1 MRYYKQIILSLI
13 VLSCAFITGNAQE
26 ELLFRH
32 LTRNEGLLHDN
43 VTCIVQD
50 SLGYMW
56 FGSHRGLNRYDGYS
70 IDSYKYENGII
81 NSVYYNRVYS
91 IQIVG
96 RYIWLATEAGLA
108 CFDIRTKQF
117 VSYRTEAQPDPAFY
131 SKVRMLKQ
139 GIGNQ
144 LWLISDNQ
152 IRLVKVES
160 SEKDNGEPVISARK
174 IGDAYNYIS
183 DELNPKVATDSL
195 GNAWISGKRYLSAYK
210 VDAEG
215 ELKFSG
221 NINNNIGSG
230 VRDICYDNG
239 DLWIIYQEHLAKYKI
254 ENDGSYT
261 LAKQVMFHTPG
272 GVLSLCVDP
281 EYVWIGA
288 NEGLFQVWKSNEST
302 SVMEHKHS
310 PSNPYS
316 VGSDINN
323 IFLDRDNNLWVSAW
337 TAGVS
342 YANTRARFFKTV
354 RYSPFRTSDTSIG
367 SEFISSVHYS
377 KDGHVYMGS
386 KFGGLSSFDIRTKEV
401 IWDYCHLPQLFPSI
415 TSIQSDSRNIYA
427 AVRDNIVIINKKT
440 REVTHSLR
448 TINGGYI
455 FWLDFDKF
463 NRLWVTTYAGL
474 ECFEEINGLWKNTMT
489 YTSRTPAPCNLS
501 TDLLHNI
508 YSDTTKNEL
517 IITSAMGINR
527 VIFDNEGKVV
537 RIVKY
542 LARENDENSLSSNYI
557 WPIDKGSDS
566 TYWIGTMGNGLN
578 KVTLIDRPNG
588 IYDYSAESYGIEAG
602 ATSNDIESI
611 EVDKFGRVW
620 CGGFNL
626 NYFDDGIKRFNVFD
640 TNDGLQSY
648 VFGTSSSAKD
658 DEGNLYFGGAHGLNY
673 FTPIAE
679 TPHNTSYR
687 VYFTGCHINGK
698 PVDSDIEFSN
708 SLELKYPDNNFSVNF
723 TSLSYSNQHHIRY
736 RYKLEG
742 YDNEWRYIEAGKE
755 PAVAYQ
761 KIPFGSHTLLV
772 EAGDWQIWSNEQYAL
787 QIYSQPSS
795 AKDDEGNLYFGGAHG
810 LNYFTPIAETPHN
823 TSYRVYFT
831 GCHINGKPVDSDIE
845 FSNSLELK
853 YPDNN
858 FSVNFTSLSYSNQH
872 HIRYRYKLEGY
883 DNEWRYIEAGKEPA
897 VAYQKIPF
905 GSHTLLVEA
914 GDWQI
919 WSNEQYALQIYSQP
933 PFWMTWWAYTLYIL
947 AILGLFYVGFRYFI
961 KWTQMKNTISMQ
973 KEQER
978 QKEEMMQMKM
988 RFFTD
993 VSHEFRTPL
1002 TLISHAINEIAEDE
1016 DICTNKYVNIIKHNT
1031 GKLSNMVNELLD
1043 FHRAEVKSAQLR
1055 TTYTSIPEYV
1065 SDIYEEFKGWA
1076 EASDIH
1082 VNLQIDNPEIG
1093 MWIDPEHFGKIL
1105 SNILSNSIR
1114 YSHAGSEINIQVAKG
1129 YVNDIVPRYKDSFW
1143 NTKDMIPGEQA
1154 IIRVSDTGIGM
1165 EKAVLPTIFKRF
1177 HQVQNN
1183 TGKQHTGSGIGLSLV
1198 KSLIELHHGG
1208 IIISSKPDAGTEVII
1223 ALPISD
1229 TYLAKEEK
1237 IEESTFVL
1245 KDYLSNYAVE
1255 YEPLEIE
1262 ETTAIYMEGKP
1273 TILLVDDNHE
1283 ILMILREYFVKDYNI
1298 IMAIDGQEALDK
1310 CNRSLPDIIISD
1322 VMMPRMNGIELC
1334 ATLKK
1339 NLQTCFIPIIL
1350 LTAKSQVEDQIEGIE
1365 MGADAYIPK
1374 PFNPRL
1380 LKANVRNLLNK
1391 SHQMRNLPTAN
1402 NVRQEI
1408 QDKKQ
1413 REVFGKLVELVNA
1426 NLTDQQF
1433 SVDHLCLELGM
1444 NRTKLYS
1451 FIKSTTGMSLGNY
1464 IRKIRLDKAAEL
1476 LRTTDMSISEV
1487 GYAVG
1492 IESPSYFT
1500 RTFKEQFGS
1509 SPSEFIKH

>member
-13 VLSCAFITGNAQE
+13 ILTCAFTTSRAQE

-32 LTRNEGLLHDN
+32 LTRNDGLLHDN

-96 RYIWLATEAGLA
+96 HHIWLATEAGLS
-108 CFDIRTKQF
+108 CFDIRTKKF
-117 VSYRTEAQPDPAFY
+117 VSYRVEGQSDPDFY
-131 SKVRMLKQ
+131 SKVRVLKR
-139 GIGNQ
+139 GINHQ

-152 IRLVKVES
+152 IRLVKIQS
-160 SEKDNGEPVISARK
+160 SKIDGTQPVLFAQK
-174 IGDAYNYIS
+174 IGDTYSYIA

-195 GNAWISGKRYLSAYK
+195 GNVWISGKRYLSAYK
-210 VDAEG
+210 PNANG
-215 ELKFSG
+215 ELQFSG

-239 DLWIIYQEHLAKYKI
+239 YLWLIYQEHLAKYKI
-254 ENDGSYT
+254 ENGDHYV
-261 LAKQVMFHTPG
+261 LIKQVMFNTPG

-281 EYVWIGA
+281 DYVWIGA
-288 NEGLFQVWKSNEST
+288 NEGLFQVWKNNDS
-302 SVMEHKHS
+302 MPAIEHKHS

-342 YANTRARFFKTV
+342 YANTRPRFFKTV
-354 RYSPFRTSDTSIG
+354 RYSPFKTSDTNIG
-367 SEFISSVHYS
+367 SEFISSIHYS

-386 KFGGLSSFDIRTKEV
+386 KFGGLSRFNIKTKEV

-415 TSIQSDSRNIYA
+415 TSIQSDNRNIYA
-427 AVRDNIVIINKKT
+427 AVRDNILIINKKT
-440 REVTHSLR
+440 REIIQSLR
-448 TINGGYI
+448 TVNGGYI

-474 ECFEEINGLWKNTMT
+474 ECFEEINSQWRNTMT
-489 YTSRTPAPCNLS
+489 YTTQTATPNNLS

-508 YSDTTKNEL
+508 YSDTIKNEL

-527 VIFDNEGKVV
+527 VIFDNEGKVI

-542 LARENDENSLSSNYI
+542 LAKENDKNSLSSNYI
-557 WPIDKGSDS
+557 WPIDKGSES

-611 EVDKFGRVW
+611 EVDRFGRVW

-626 NYFDDGIKRFNVFD
+626 NCFDDEIKRFNLFD

-648 VFGTSSSAKD
+648 VFGTSSSTKD
-658 DEGNLYFGGAHGLNY
+658 NDGNLYFGGAHGLNY

-679 TPHNTSYR
+679 TPHTASYR
-687 VYFTGCHINGK
+687 VYFTRCHINGK
-698 PVDSDIEFSN
+698 VVDSDIEFSN
-708 SLELKYPDNNFSVNF
+708 SLKLKYPDNNFSVSF
-723 TSLSYSNQHHIRY
+723 TSLSYRNQHHIRY
-736 RYKLEG
+736 RYKLEK

-755 PAVAYQ
+755 PTVSYQ
-761 KIPFGSHTLLV
+761 KIPFGLHTLLV
-772 EAGDWQIWSNEQYAL
+772 EAGDWQA
-787 QIYSQPSS
+787 
-795 AKDDEGNLYFGGAHG
+795 
-810 LNYFTPIAETPHN
+810 
-823 TSYRVYFT
+823 
-831 GCHINGKPVDSDIE
+831 
-845 FSNSLELK
+845 
-853 YPDNN
+853 
-858 FSVNFTSLSYSNQH
+858 
-872 HIRYRYKLEGY
+872 
-883 DNEWRYIEAGKEPA
+883 
-897 VAYQKIPF
+897 
-905 GSHTLLVEA
+905 
-914 GDWQI
+914 

-933 PFWMTWWAYTLYIL
+933 PFWMTWWAYTFYIL
-947 AILGLFYVGFRYFI
+947 VILGLFYIGFRYFI
-961 KWTQMKNTISMQ
+961 KWTQMKNTISIQ

-1016 DICTNKYVNIIKHNT
+1016 DICTNKYVNIIQQNT

-1043 FHRAEVKSAQLR
+1043 FHRAEIKSAQLS
-1055 TTYTSIPEYV
+1055 TAYTSIPEYV
-1065 SDIYEEFKGWA
+1065 NDIYEEFKGWA

-1082 VNLQIDNPEIG
+1082 VNLQIDDRNIR

-1114 YSHAGSEINIQVAKG
+1114 YSHANSEINIQVSKG
-1129 YVNDIVPRYKDSFW
+1129 LVDDIIPLYKDSFW
-1143 NTKDMIPGEQA
+1143 NTKEMIPGEQV

-1183 TGKQHTGSGIGLSLV
+1183 TGKQHSGSGIGLSLV

-1208 IIISSKPDAGTEVII
+1208 IIISSKPNAGTEVII

-1229 TYLAKEEK
+1229 AYLTKEEK
-1237 IEESTFVL
+1237 TEENTFVL

-1255 YEPLEIE
+1255 YAPLEVE
-1262 ETTAIYMEGKP
+1262 ETTAIYREGKP

-1283 ILMILREYFVKDYNI
+1283 ILMILREYFVKEYNI

-1310 CNRSLPDIIISD
+1310 CNRSLPDMIISD

-1350 LTAKSQVEDQIEGIE
+1350 LTAKSQIEDQIEGIE

-1408 QDKKQ
+1408 QDKRQ
-1413 REVFGKLVELVNA
+1413 REMFDKLIELVND
-1426 NLTDQQF
+1426 NLTNQQF

-1509 SPSEFIKH
+1509 APSEFIKH

>member
-1 MRYYKQIILSLI
+1 MRYYKQFLLSLI
-13 VLSCAFITGNAQE
+13 VLSCAFTATGSAQE

-32 LTRNEGLLHDN
+32 LTRNDGLLHDN
-43 VTCIVQD
+43 VTCFVQD

-96 RYIWLATEAGLA
+96 HYLWLATEAGLA
-108 CFDIRTKQF
+108 CFDIGTKQF
-117 VSYRTEAQPDPAFY
+117 VSYRTGAQSDPDFY
-131 SKVRMLKQ
+131 SKVRMLKRS
-139 GIGNQ
+139 IGNQ

-152 IRLVKVES
+152 IRLAEIKAS
-160 SEKDNGEPVISARK
+160 DRKNEPPTIYAGK
-174 IGDAYNYIS
+174 IGDGYNFVA
-183 DELNPKVATDSL
+183 DELNPRVATDNR

-210 VDAEG
+210 AGADG
-215 ELKFSG
+215 ELQFCGKIDNS
-221 NINNNIGSG
+221 IGSG
-230 VRDICYDNG
+230 VRDICYDDG
-239 DLWIIYQEHLAKYKI
+239 YLWIIYQNRLARYKI
-254 ENDGSYT
+254 EEGNEYT
-261 LAKQVMFHTPG
+261 LVREVVFNTPG

-281 EYVWIGA
+281 DYVWVGA
-288 NEGLFQVWKSNEST
+288 NEGLFQIGKNNDSIPVI
-302 SVMEHKHS
+302 EHKHS

-323 IFLDRDNNLWVSAW
+323 IFLDRDHNLWVSAW

-342 YANTRARFFKTV
+342 YANTRTHLFRTV
-354 RYSPFRTSDTSIG
+354 RYNSSLTSGTSIG

-377 KDGHVYMGS
+377 KDGNVYMGS
-386 KFGGLSSFDIRTKEV
+386 KFGGLSSFNPATKEV

-415 TSIQSDSRNIYA
+415 TSIQSDARHIYA
-427 AVRDNIVIINKKT
+427 AVRDNIVIIDKKT
-440 REVTHSLR
+440 REVTR
-448 TINGGYI
+448 TLPTANGGYI

-463 NRLWVTTYAGL
+463 ARLWVTTYAGL
-474 ECFEEINGLWKNTMT
+474 ECFEEINGRWTNTMT
-489 YTSRTPAPCNLS
+489 FTSRTPAPCNLS

-508 YSDTTKNEL
+508 YSDTLKNEL

-527 VIFDNEGKVV
+527 VLFDHAGNVT

-542 LARENDENSLSSNYI
+542 LARENDNSSLSSNYI
-557 WPIDKGSDS
+557 WPIDKGGDS
-566 TYWIGTMGNGLN
+566 TYWIGTMGSGLN
-578 KVTLIDRPNG
+578 KVTLIDSPNG

-602 ATSNDIESI
+602 AGSNDIESI
-611 EVDKFGRVW
+611 EVDKHGRVW

-626 NYFDDGIKRFNVFD
+626 SYFDDDIKRFNVFD
-640 TNDGLQSY
+640 TNDGLQSD

-658 DEGNLYFGGAHGLNY
+658 EDGNLYFGGAHGLNY

-679 TPHNTSYR
+679 TPHTNPYR
-687 VYFTGCHINGK
+687 VYFTRCYINGK
-698 PVDSDIEFSN
+698 TVHSDIEFSN
-708 SLELKYPDNNFSVNF
+708 NLRLEYPDNNFSVGF

-742 YDNEWRYIEAGKE
+742 YDSEWRYIEAGKE
-755 PAVAYQ
+755 PTVAYQ

-772 EAGDWQIWSNEQYAL
+772 EAGDWQAWSGEQYTL
-787 QIYSQPSS
+787 TIYS
-795 AKDDEGNLYFGGAHG
+795 L
-810 LNYFTPIAETPHN
+810 
-823 TSYRVYFT
+823 
-831 GCHINGKPVDSDIE
+831 
-845 FSNSLELK
+845 
-853 YPDNN
+853 
-858 FSVNFTSLSYSNQH
+858 
-872 HIRYRYKLEGY
+872 
-883 DNEWRYIEAGKEPA
+883 
-897 VAYQKIPF
+897 
-905 GSHTLLVEA
+905 
-914 GDWQI
+914 
-919 WSNEQYALQIYSQP
+919 P
-933 PFWMTWWAYTLYIL
+933 PFWKTWWAYVLYIL
-947 AILGLFYVGFRYFI
+947 IILGLFYIGFRYFI

-973 KEQER
+973 KERER

-1002 TLISHAINEIAEDE
+1002 TLISHAINEIAEEE
-1016 DICTNKYVNIIKHNT
+1016 DMSANKYVNIIKHNT

-1043 FHRAEVKSAQLR
+1043 FHRAEIKSAQLK
-1055 TTYTSIPEYV
+1055 TTLTSIPEYV
-1065 SDIYEEFKGWA
+1065 NDIYEEFKGWA
-1076 EASDIH
+1076 ETSDIH
-1082 VNLQIDNPEIG
+1082 MNLQIDDRNIK
-1093 MWIDPEHFGKIL
+1093 MWIDPEHFGKIV

-1114 YSHAGSEINIQVAKG
+1114 YSHAGSEINIQVCKG
-1129 YVNDIVPRYKDSFW
+1129 LVDDIVPQYKDSFW
-1143 NTKDMIPGEQA
+1143 NTKEMVPGEQL

-1177 HQVQNN
+1177 HQVHNA
-1183 TGKQHTGSGIGLSLV
+1183 TGKQYSGSGIGLSLV

-1208 IIISSKPDAGTEVII
+1208 IIISSKPNVGTEVII

-1229 TYLAKEEK
+1229 KYLTKEEK
-1237 IEESTFVL
+1237 TEENTFVL

-1255 YEPLEIE
+1255 YEPLEME
-1262 ETTAIYMEGKP
+1262 ESTAIYREGKP

-1283 ILMILREYFVKDYNI
+1283 ILMILREYFAKDYNI

-1310 CNRSLPDIIISD
+1310 CNRTLPDIIISD
-1322 VMMPRMNGIELC
+1322 VMMPKMNGIELC

-1350 LTAKSQVEDQIEGIE
+1350 LSAKSQIEDQIEGIE

-1380 LKANVRNLLNK
+1380 LKASVRNLLNR
-1391 SHQMRNLPTAN
+1391 SHQTRNLPAAN

-1413 REVFGKLVELVNA
+1413 REIFDRLVELVNA
-1426 NLTDQQF
+1426 NLTNQQF
-1433 SVDHLCLELGM
+1433 SVDHLCLELGL

-1464 IRKIRLDKAAEL
+1464 IRKIRLDRAAEL
-1476 LRTTDMSISEV
+1476 LKTTDMSISEV

>member
-787 QIYSQPSS
+787 QIYSQP
-795 AKDDEGNLYFGGAHG
+795 
-810 LNYFTPIAETPHN
+810 
-823 TSYRVYFT
+823 
-831 GCHINGKPVDSDIE
+831 
-845 FSNSLELK
+845 
-853 YPDNN
+853 
-858 FSVNFTSLSYSNQH
+858 
-872 HIRYRYKLEGY
+872 
-883 DNEWRYIEAGKEPA
+883 
-897 VAYQKIPF
+897 
-905 GSHTLLVEA
+905 
-914 GDWQI
+914 
-919 WSNEQYALQIYSQP
+919 

-1433 SVDHLCLELGM
+1433 SVDHLYLELGM